1 MSATKNIGGKG
12 LMQAVLEETGENASL
27 CYFCKKC
34 TSGCP
39 LSEHMDVAPHQVMRS
54 IQMDRKDV
62 VLRSKTIWICASC
75 QTCVTRCPQSLDLPR
90 MMDSL
95 KMMARE
101 EGVRCPMPSVP
112 AFADSTMRWIG
123 WTGRSYEP
131 GLIAEMNL
139 RSGKVTKDVDLG
151 MKLIARGKLKLTPDF
166 VRYSPPG
173 RRPAIQEEGDT
184 IAYYP
189 GCSLHSTSKDYEE
202 SVHASMEALGVKL
215 EEPKGWLCCGSSAAH
230 SVSHV
235 QAAALPMKTLALIR
249 ASGRGKVTTP
259 CPSCY
264 SRLKGAI
271 RDVETDG
278 DLAQAVT
285 KETGYAWDGQVAVE
299 NLVDTV
305 VDQVGLDRVS
315 AAVRKPLAG
324 LKVVCYYGCLMTR
337 PAALTGAENPE
348 YPMKMDRLARAL
360 GATVLDWSYKTD
372 CCGASL
378 ALTDTGLQVQLS
390 AKILQN
396 AKDVGADA
404 VVAACPLCHVNLD
417 TRQEQMARGLGRRF
431 DLPVIYFTQLMGLAF
446 GLDPKRLGLG
456 KHLVDPMPT
465 LQRALRAG
473 QS

>member
-1 MSATKNIGGKG
+1 MSRSMSATDKT
-12 LMQAVLEETGENASL
+12 LLQTVREETGENASL

-54 IQMDRKDV
+54 IQMDRKDA
-62 VLRSKTIWICASC
+62 VLRSKTIWVCASC

-90 MMDSL
+90 MMDAL

-101 EGVRCPMPSVP
+101 EGVPCPMPSVP
-112 AFADSTMRWIG
+112 VFTDSTMRWIG

-139 RSGKVTKDVDLG
+139 RSGKITKDVSLG
-151 MKLIARGKLKLTPDF
+151 AKLIWHGKLKLTPDF

-173 RRPAIQEEGDT
+173 RRPAVEKSEST
-184 IAYYP
+184 VSYYP
-189 GCSLHSTSKDYEE
+189 GCSLHSTSKDFEE
-202 SVHASMEALGVKL
+202 SVHASMAALGLKL

-230 SVSHV
+230 SASHV
-235 QAAALPMKTLALIR
+235 EAAALPMKTLALVR
-249 ASGRGKVTTP
+249 ASGRDKVTTP

-264 SRLKGAI
+264 SRLKTAV
-271 RDVETDG
+271 RDVEADPA
-278 DLAQAVT
+278 LAQEVT
-285 KETGYAWDGQVAVE
+285 RQTGYAWDGQVSVE
-299 NLVDTV
+299 HLVDTV
-305 VDQVGLDRVS
+305 VDQVGLEKV
-315 AAVRKPLAG
+315 AATVKKPLSG

-337 PAALTGAENPE
+337 PASLTGAEDPE
-348 YPMKMDRLARAL
+348 YPMTMDRLAKTL
-360 GATVLDWSYKTD
+360 GAEVLDWSYKTE

-378 ALTDTGLQVQLS
+378 SLTDTSLALELS

-417 TRQEQMARGLGRRF
+417 GRQSQMSTPLN
-431 DLPVIYFTQLMGLAF
+431 LPVIYFTQLMGLAF
-446 GLDPKRLGLG
+446 GLEPKTLGLQ

-465 LQRALRAG
+465 LNRVLG
-473 QS
+473 SEF

>member
-1 MSATKNIGGKG
+1 MAAAKHGESLLQVIEA
-12 LMQAVLEETGENASL
+12 ETGENASL
-27 CYFCKKC
+27 CYLCKKC

-54 IQMDRKDV
+54 IQMDRRDA
-62 VLRSKTIWICASC
+62 VLRSKTIWVCASC
-75 QTCVTRCPQSLDLPR
+75 QTCITRCPQGLDLPR
-90 MMDSL
+90 MMDTL
-95 KMMARE
+95 KIMARE
-101 EGVRCPMPSVP
+101 EGVACPMPSVP
-112 AFADSTMRWIG
+112 AFVDSTMRWIG

-139 RSGKVTKDVDLG
+139 RSGQITKDMGLG
-151 MKLIARGKLKLTPDF
+151 MKLIAKGKLKLTPDF

-173 RRPAIQEEGDT
+173 RRPAIQQDES
-184 IAYYP
+184 IFAYYP

-202 SVHASMEALGVKL
+202 SVHGSMAALGVKL
-215 EEPKGWLCCGSSAAH
+215 EEPKGWVCCGSAAAH
-230 SVSHV
+230 SASHL
-235 QAAALPMKTLALIR
+235 QAAALPMKTLAMVR
-249 ASGRGKVTTP
+249 ASGRGTVTTP

-271 RDVETDG
+271 QEVESNA
-278 DLAQAVT
+278 DLAQQVT
-285 KETGYAWDGQVAVE
+285 RETGYAWDGQVAVE

-305 VDQVGLDRVS
+305 VDRIGLDRVS
-315 AAVRKPLAG
+315 AAVKKPLAG

-337 PAALTGAENPE
+337 PPALTGADNPE
-348 YPMKMDRLARAL
+348 YPMKMDRLAKAL

-378 ALTDTGLQVQLS
+378 ALTDTGTQVELS

-396 AKDVGADA
+396 AKDVGADL

-417 TRQEQMARGLGRRF
+417 SRQEQMAKNLGKKF
-431 DLPVIYFTQLMGLAF
+431 DLPVVYFTQLMGLAF
-446 GLDPKRLGLG
+446 GLDRKTLGLG

-465 LQRALRAG
+465 LDRVLRT
-473 QS
+473 